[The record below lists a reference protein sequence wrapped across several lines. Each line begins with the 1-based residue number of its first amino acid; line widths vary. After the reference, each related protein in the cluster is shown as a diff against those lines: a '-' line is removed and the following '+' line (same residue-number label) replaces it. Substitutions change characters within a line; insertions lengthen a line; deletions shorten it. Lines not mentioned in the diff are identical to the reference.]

1 MNSDLITLI
10 TATRQK
16 VLNIIMLVE
25 ASLSRITPYDVNQN
39 YTPEEMEPYDA
50 MSDRFIRAVEVSLKF
65 FRTYE
70 RYLFAESSDTI
81 RDLLN
86 RMATVD
92 LITSTQL
99 WVAMRD
105 VRNRIVHDYLPTRC
119 QANLR
124 FYPESVWQRIETTS
138 IQTDRSFNR
147 LRLKIDN

>member
-10 TATRQK
+10 TAARQK
-16 VLNIIMLVE
+16 VLNTIMLVE

-50 MSDRFIRAVEVSLKF
+50 MSGRFIRAIEVSLKF

-70 RYLFAESSDTI
+70 RYLFVESSDTI

-105 VRNRIVHDYLPTRC
+105 VRNRIVHDYLPKDIK
-119 QANLR
+119 QIYDAIQNQFGNELKQLQ
-124 FYPESVWQRIETTS
+124 SKLIDLS
-138 IQTDRSFNR
+138 ID
-147 LRLKIDN
+147 

>member
-10 TATRQK
+10 TAARQK
-16 VLNIIMLVE
+16 VLNTIMLVE
-25 ASLSRITPYDVNQN
+25 ASLSRITHYDVNQN

-50 MSDRFIRAVEVSLKF
+50 MSGRFIRAVEVSLKF

-70 RYLFAESSDTI
+70 RYLFVESSDTV

-105 VRNRIVHDYLPTRC
+105 VRNRIVHDYLPKDIK
-119 QANLR
+119 QIYDVIQNQFGNELKQLK
-124 FYPESVWQRIETTS
+124 SKLIDLS
-138 IQTDRSFNR
+138 ID
-147 LRLKIDN
+147 

>member
-1 MNSDLITLI
+1 MNSDLITLMS
-10 TATRQK
+10 TARQK
-16 VLNIIMLVE
+16 VLNTIMLVE

-92 LITSTQL
+92 LITSSQL

-105 VRNRIVHDYLPTRC
+105 VRNRIGHDYLPKDIK
-119 QANLR
+119 QIYDVIQNQFGNELKQLQ
-124 FYPESVWQRIETTS
+124 SKLIDLS
-138 IQTDRSFNR
+138 ID
-147 LRLKIDN
+147 

>member
-10 TATRQK
+10 SAARQK
-16 VLNIIMLVE
+16 VLNTIMLVE

-50 MSDRFIRAVEVSLKF
+50 MSGRFIRAIEVSLKF

-70 RYLFAESSDTI
+70 RYLFVESSDTI

-105 VRNRIVHDYLPTRC
+105 VQNRIVQDYLPKDIK
-119 QANLR
+119 QIYDAIQNQFGNELKQLQ
-124 FYPESVWQRIETTS
+124 SKLIDLS
-138 IQTDRSFNR
+138 ID
-147 LRLKIDN
+147 

>member
-10 TATRQK
+10 TTTRQK
-16 VLNIIMLVE
+16 VLNTIMLVE

-50 MSDRFIRAVEVSLKF
+50 MSGRFIRAIEVSLKF

-70 RYLFAESSDTI
+70 RYLFVESSDTI

-105 VRNRIVHDYLPTRC
+105 VRNRIVHDYLPKDIK
-119 QANLR
+119 QIYDVIQNQFGNELKQLK
-124 FYPESVWQRIETTS
+124 SKLIDLS
-138 IQTDRSFNR
+138 ID
-147 LRLKIDN
+147 

>member
-10 TATRQK
+10 TAARQK
-16 VLNIIMLVE
+16 GLNTIMLVE

-50 MSDRFIRAVEVSLKF
+50 MSGRFIRAIEVSLKF

-70 RYLFAESSDTI
+70 RYLFVESSDTI

-105 VRNRIVHDYLPTRC
+105 VRNRIVHDYLPKDIK
-119 QANLR
+119 QIYDVIQNQFGSELKQLK
-124 FYPESVWQRIETTS
+124 SKLIDLS
-138 IQTDRSFNR
+138 ID
-147 LRLKIDN
+147 

>member
-10 TATRQK
+10 SAARQK
-16 VLNIIMLVE
+16 VLNTIMLVE

-50 MSDRFIRAVEVSLKF
+50 MSGRFIRAIEVSLKF
-65 FRTYE
+65 FRTYK
-70 RYLFAESSDTI
+70 RYLFVESSDTI

-105 VRNRIVHDYLPTRC
+105 VRNRIVQDYLPKDIK
-119 QANLR
+119 QIYDAIQNQFGNELKQLQ
-124 FYPESVWQRIETTS
+124 SKLIDLS
-138 IQTDRSFNR
+138 ID
-147 LRLKIDN
+147 

>member
-1 MNSDLITLI
+1 
-10 TATRQK
+10 
-16 VLNIIMLVE
+16 MLVE
-25 ASLSRITPYDVNQN
+25 ASLSRITSYDVNQN

-50 MSDRFIRAVEVSLKF
+50 MSGRFIRAVEVSLKF

-70 RYLFAESSDTI
+70 RYLFVESSDTI

-105 VRNRIVHDYLPTRC
+105 VRNRIVHDYLPKDIK
-119 QANLR
+119 QIYDAIQNQFGNELKQLQ
-124 FYPESVWQRIETTS
+124 SKLIDLS
-138 IQTDRSFNR
+138 ID
-147 LRLKIDN
+147 

>member
-10 TATRQK
+10 SAARQK
-16 VLNIIMLVE
+16 VLNTIMLVE

-50 MSDRFIRAVEVSLKF
+50 MSGRFIRAVEVSLKF

-70 RYLFAESSDTI
+70 RYLFVESSDTI

-105 VRNRIVHDYLPTRC
+105 VRNRIVHDYLPKDIK
-119 QANLR
+119 QI
-124 FYPESVWQRIETTS
+124 YDS
-138 IQTDRSFNR
+138 IQNQFGNE
-147 LRLKIDN
+147 LKQLQSKLIDLSID

>member
-10 TATRQK
+10 TAARQK
-16 VLNIIMLVE
+16 VLNTIMLVE

-50 MSDRFIRAVEVSLKF
+50 MSGRFIRAIEVSLKF

-70 RYLFAESSDTI
+70 RYLFVESSDTI

-105 VRNRIVHDYLPTRC
+105 VRNRIVHDYLPKDIK
-119 QANLR
+119 QI
-124 FYPESVWQRIETTS
+124 YDS
-138 IQTDRSFNR
+138 IQNQFGNE
-147 LRLKIDN
+147 LKQLQSKLIDLSID

>member
-1 MNSDLITLI
+1 VNSDLITLI

-105 VRNRIVHDYLPTRC
+105 VQNRIVHDYLPKDIK
-119 QANLR
+119 QIYDVIQNQFGNELKQLQ
-124 FYPESVWQRIETTS
+124 SKLIDLS
-138 IQTDRSFNR
+138 ID
-147 LRLKIDN
+147 

>member
-1 MNSDLITLI
+1 
-10 TATRQK
+10 
-16 VLNIIMLVE
+16 MLVE

-50 MSDRFIRAVEVSLKF
+50 MSGRFIRAIEVSLKF

-70 RYLFAESSDTI
+70 RYLFVESSDTI

-92 LITSTQL
+92 LITNTQL

-105 VRNRIVHDYLPTRC
+105 VRNRIVHDYLPKDVK
-119 QANLR
+119 QI
-124 FYPESVWQRIETTS
+124 YDS
-138 IQTDRSFNR
+138 IQNQFGNE
-147 LRLKIDN
+147 LKQLQSKLIDLSID

>member
-10 TATRQK
+10 TAARQK
-16 VLNIIMLVE
+16 VLNTIMLVE

-50 MSDRFIRAVEVSLKF
+50 MSGRFIRAIEVSLKF

-70 RYLFAESSDTI
+70 RYLFVENSDTI

-105 VRNRIVHDYLPTRC
+105 VRNRIVHDYLPKDIK
-119 QANLR
+119 QIYDAIQNQFGNELKQLK
-124 FYPESVWQRIETTS
+124 SKLIDLS
-138 IQTDRSFNR
+138 ID
-147 LRLKIDN
+147 

>member
-10 TATRQK
+10 SAARQK
-16 VLNIIMLVE
+16 VLNTIMLVE

-50 MSDRFIRAVEVSLKF
+50 MSGRFIRAIEVSLKF

-70 RYLFAESSDTI
+70 RYLFVESSDTI

-105 VRNRIVHDYLPTRC
+105 VRNRIVHDYLPKDIKQIYDAIQNQFGNELT
-119 QANLR
+119 QLQ
-124 FYPESVWQRIETTS
+124 SKLIDLS
-138 IQTDRSFNR
+138 ID
-147 LRLKIDN
+147 

>member
-10 TATRQK
+10 SAARQK
-16 VLNIIMLVE
+16 VLNTIMLVE

-50 MSDRFIRAVEVSLKF
+50 MSGRFIRAIEVSLKF

-70 RYLFAESSDTI
+70 RYLFVESSDTI

-105 VRNRIVHDYLPTRC
+105 VRNRIVHDYLPKDIK
-119 QANLR
+119 QIYDAIQNQFGNELKQLQ
-124 FYPESVWQRIETTS
+124 SKLIDLS
-138 IQTDRSFNR
+138 ID
-147 LRLKIDN
+147 

>member
-10 TATRQK
+10 TAARQK
-16 VLNIIMLVE
+16 VLNTIMLVE

-105 VRNRIVHDYLPTRC
+105 VRNRIVHDYLPKDIK
-119 QANLR
+119 QIYDAIQDQFGNELKQLQ
-124 FYPESVWQRIETTS
+124 SKLIDLS
-138 IQTDRSFNR
+138 ID
-147 LRLKIDN
+147 

>member
-1 MNSDLITLI
+1 
-10 TATRQK
+10 
-16 VLNIIMLVE
+16 MLVE
-25 ASLSRITPYDVNQN
+25 ASLSRTPYDVNQN

-50 MSDRFIRAVEVSLKF
+50 MSGRFIRAIEVSPQF

-70 RYLFAESSDTI
+70 RYLFVESSDTI

-105 VRNRIVHDYLPTRC
+105 VRNRIVHDYLPKRY

-124 FYPESVWQRIETTS
+124 RYPESIWQRIETTQ
-138 IQTDRSFNR
+138 IQTDRPVDR

>member
-10 TATRQK
+10 SAARQK
-16 VLNIIMLVE
+16 VLNTIMLVE

-50 MSDRFIRAVEVSLKF
+50 MSGRFIRAIEVSLKF

-70 RYLFAESSDTI
+70 RYLFVESSDTI

-105 VRNRIVHDYLPTRC
+105 VRNRIVQDYLPKDIK
-119 QANLR
+119 QIYDVIQNQFGNELKQLQ
-124 FYPESVWQRIETTS
+124 SKLIDLS
-138 IQTDRSFNR
+138 ID
-147 LRLKIDN
+147 

>member
-10 TATRQK
+10 SAARQK
-16 VLNIIMLVE
+16 VLNTIMLVE

-70 RYLFAESSDTI
+70 HYLFVENSDTI

-105 VRNRIVHDYLPTRC
+105 VRNRIVHDYLPKDIK
-119 QANLR
+119 QIYDAIQNQFGNELKQLQ
-124 FYPESVWQRIETTS
+124 SKLIDLS
-138 IQTDRSFNR
+138 ID
-147 LRLKIDN
+147 

>member
-10 TATRQK
+10 TAARQK
-16 VLNIIMLVE
+16 VLNTIMLVE

-50 MSDRFIRAVEVSLKF
+50 MSGRFIRAIEVSLKF

-70 RYLFAESSDTI
+70 RYLFVESSDTI

-105 VRNRIVHDYLPTRC
+105 VQNRIVQDYLPKDIKQIYNAIQNQFGNELT
-119 QANLR
+119 QLQ
-124 FYPESVWQRIETTS
+124 SKLIDLS
-138 IQTDRSFNR
+138 ID
-147 LRLKIDN
+147 

>member
-10 TATRQK
+10 SAARQK
-16 VLNIIMLVE
+16 VLNIIMLVG

-50 MSDRFIRAVEVSLKF
+50 MSGRFIRAIEVSLKF

-70 RYLFAESSDTI
+70 RYLFVESSDTI

-105 VRNRIVHDYLPTRC
+105 VRNRIVHDYLPKDIK
-119 QANLR
+119 QI
-124 FYPESVWQRIETTS
+124 YDS
-138 IQTDRSFNR
+138 IQNQFGNE
-147 LRLKIDN
+147 LKQLQSKLIDLSID

>member
-10 TATRQK
+10 TAARQK
-16 VLNIIMLVE
+16 VLNTIMLVE
-25 ASLSRITPYDVNQN
+25 ASLSRITHYDVNQN

-50 MSDRFIRAVEVSLKF
+50 MSGRFIRAIEVSLKF

-70 RYLFAESSDTI
+70 RYLFVESSDTI

-105 VRNRIVHDYLPTRC
+105 VRNRIVQDYLPKDIKQIYDAIQNQFGNELT
-119 QANLR
+119 QLQ
-124 FYPESVWQRIETTS
+124 SKLIDLS
-138 IQTDRSFNR
+138 ID
-147 LRLKIDN
+147 

>member
-1 MNSDLITLI
+1 VNSDLITLI
-10 TATRQK
+10 TAARQK
-16 VLNIIMLVE
+16 VLNTIMLVE

-39 YTPEEMEPYDA
+39 YTPEEMEPCDA
-50 MSDRFIRAVEVSLKF
+50 MSGRFIRAIEVSLKF

-70 RYLFAESSDTI
+70 RYLFVESSDTI

-105 VRNRIVHDYLPTRC
+105 VRNRIVHDYLPKDIK
-119 QANLR
+119 QIYDVSQNQFGNELKQLQ
-124 FYPESVWQRIETTS
+124 SKLIDLS
-138 IQTDRSFNR
+138 ID
-147 LRLKIDN
+147 

>member
-10 TATRQK
+10 TAARQK
-16 VLNIIMLVE
+16 VLNTIMLVE

-50 MSDRFIRAVEVSLKF
+50 MSGRFIRAIEVSLKF

-70 RYLFAESSDTI
+70 RYLFVESSDTI

-99 WVAMRD
+99 WVAEMSGIGSSTIICLKDIKQIYD
-105 VRNRIVHDYLPTRC
+105 V
-119 QANLR
+119 
-124 FYPESVWQRIETTS
+124 
-138 IQTDRSFNR
+138 IQNQFGNE
-147 LRLKIDN
+147 LKQLQSKLIDLAID

>member
-10 TATRQK
+10 TVARQK
-16 VLNIIMLVE
+16 VLNTIMLVE

-50 MSDRFIRAVEVSLKF
+50 MSGRFIRAIEVSLKF

-70 RYLFAESSDTI
+70 RYLFVESSDTI

-105 VRNRIVHDYLPTRC
+105 VRNRIVHDYLPKDIK
-119 QANLR
+119 QIYDA
-124 FYPESVWQRIETTS
+124 
-138 IQTDRSFNR
+138 IQNEFGNE
-147 LRLKIDN
+147 LKQLQSKVIDLPID

>member
-1 MNSDLITLI
+1 
-10 TATRQK
+10 
-16 VLNIIMLVE
+16 MLVE

-39 YTPEEMEPYDA
+39 YTPEETEPYDA
-50 MSDRFIRAVEVSLKF
+50 MSDRFIRAVEVSLKI

-105 VRNRIVHDYLPTRC
+105 GRNRIVHDYLPKDIK
-119 QANLR
+119 QIYDAIQNQFGNELKQLK
-124 FYPESVWQRIETTS
+124 SKLIDLS
-138 IQTDRSFNR
+138 ID
-147 LRLKIDN
+147 

>member
-1 MNSDLITLI
+1 MNSDLITLLS
-10 TATRQK
+10 AARQK
-16 VLNIIMLVE
+16 VLNTIMLVE

-50 MSDRFIRAVEVSLKF
+50 MSGRFIRAIEVSLKF

-70 RYLFAESSDTI
+70 RYLFVESSDTI

-105 VRNRIVHDYLPTRC
+105 VRNRIVHDYLPKDIK
-119 QANLR
+119 QIYDAIQNQFGNELKQLK
-124 FYPESVWQRIETTS
+124 SKLIDLS
-138 IQTDRSFNR
+138 ID
-147 LRLKIDN
+147 

>member
-10 TATRQK
+10 SAARQK
-16 VLNIIMLVE
+16 VLNTIMLVE

-50 MSDRFIRAVEVSLKF
+50 MSGRFIRAIEVSLKF

-105 VRNRIVHDYLPTRC
+105 VRNRIVHDYLPKDIK
-119 QANLR
+119 QIYDVIQNQFGNELKQLK
-124 FYPESVWQRIETTS
+124 SKLIDLS
-138 IQTDRSFNR
+138 ID
-147 LRLKIDN
+147 

>member
-1 MNSDLITLI
+1 MKNKDSSEFRFNHTYYCCPSEGFEYHYVGRSVTL
-10 TATRQK
+10 A
-16 VLNIIMLVE
+16 NH
-25 ASLSRITPYDVNQN
+25 PYDVNQN

-50 MSDRFIRAVEVSLKF
+50 MSGRFIRAIEVSLKF

-70 RYLFAESSDTI
+70 RYLFVESSDTI

-105 VRNRIVHDYLPTRC
+105 VRNRIVHDYLPKDIKQIYDVIQNQFGTELK
-119 QANLR
+119 QLK
-124 FYPESVWQRIETTS
+124 SKLIDLS
-138 IQTDRSFNR
+138 ID
-147 LRLKIDN
+147 

>member
-10 TATRQK
+10 TVARQK
-16 VLNIIMLVE
+16 VLNTIMLVE

-50 MSDRFIRAVEVSLKF
+50 MSGRFIRAIEVSLKF

-70 RYLFAESSDTI
+70 RYLFVESSDTI

-105 VRNRIVHDYLPTRC
+105 VRNRIVHDYLPKDIK
-119 QANLR
+119 QIYDAIQNQFGNELKQLK
-124 FYPESVWQRIETTS
+124 SKLIDLS
-138 IQTDRSFNR
+138 ID
-147 LRLKIDN
+147 

>member
-10 TATRQK
+10 SAARQK
-16 VLNIIMLVE
+16 VLNTIMLVE

-105 VRNRIVHDYLPTRC
+105 VRNRIVHDYLPKDIK
-119 QANLR
+119 QIYDVIQNQFGNELKQLK
-124 FYPESVWQRIETTS
+124 SKLIDLS
-138 IQTDRSFNR
+138 ID
-147 LRLKIDN
+147 

>member
-1 MNSDLITLI
+1 VNSDLITLI
-10 TATRQK
+10 SAARQK
-16 VLNIIMLVE
+16 VLNTIMLVE

-50 MSDRFIRAVEVSLKF
+50 MSGRFIRAIEVSLKF

-70 RYLFAESSDTI
+70 RYLFVESSDTI

-105 VRNRIVHDYLPTRC
+105 VRNRIVHDYLPKDIK
-119 QANLR
+119 QI
-124 FYPESVWQRIETTS
+124 YDS
-138 IQTDRSFNR
+138 IQNQFGNE
-147 LRLKIDN
+147 LKQLQSKLIDLSID

>member
-10 TATRQK
+10 TAARQK
-16 VLNIIMLVE
+16 VLNTIMLVE

-105 VRNRIVHDYLPTRC
+105 VRNRIVHDYLPKDIK
-119 QANLR
+119 QIYDAIQNQFGNELKQLQSKLR
-124 FYPESVWQRIETTS
+124 DLS
-138 IQTDRSFNR
+138 ID
-147 LRLKIDN
+147 

>member
-1 MNSDLITLI
+1 
-10 TATRQK
+10 
-16 VLNIIMLVE
+16 MLVE

-50 MSDRFIRAVEVSLKF
+50 MSGRFIRAIEVSLKF

-70 RYLFAESSDTI
+70 RYLFVESSDTI

-105 VRNRIVHDYLPTRC
+105 VQNRIVQDYLPKDIKQIYDAIQNQFGNELT
-119 QANLR
+119 QLQ
-124 FYPESVWQRIETTS
+124 SKLIDLS
-138 IQTDRSFNR
+138 ID
-147 LRLKIDN
+147 

>member
-10 TATRQK
+10 TAARQK
-16 VLNIIMLVE
+16 VLNTIMLVE

-50 MSDRFIRAVEVSLKF
+50 MSGRFIRAVEVSLKF

-70 RYLFAESSDTI
+70 RYLFVESSDTI

-105 VRNRIVHDYLPTRC
+105 VRNRIVHDSLPKDIRQIYDAIQNQFGNELT
-119 QANLR
+119 QLQ
-124 FYPESVWQRIETTS
+124 SKLIDLS
-138 IQTDRSFNR
+138 ID
-147 LRLKIDN
+147 

>member
-10 TATRQK
+10 TAARQK
-16 VLNIIMLVE
+16 VLNTIMLVE

-105 VRNRIVHDYLPTRC
+105 VRNRIVHDYLPKDIK
-119 QANLR
+119 QIYDAIQNQFGNELKQLK
-124 FYPESVWQRIETTS
+124 SKLIDLS
-138 IQTDRSFNR
+138 ID
-147 LRLKIDN
+147 